1 MATTVHLT
9 IPGGTQELYDALN
22 REMGIDES
30 NPPDGL
36 QLHIAAKTDDGIQI
50 TDVWESREQFDR
62 FVEDDV
68 MPAMA
73 KLAGD
78 DAPPFEPR
86 FGELIGQI
94 AAGVRATT

>member
-9 IPGGTQELYDALN
+9 IPGGTTELYEALN

-30 NPPDGL
+30 HPPDGL
-36 QLHIAAKTDDGIQI
+36 HLHIAAKTDDGIQI
-50 TDVWESREQFDR
+50 MDVWESREQFDR

-68 MPAMA
+68 TPAMA

-78 DAPPFEPR
+78 DAPPFEPTY
-86 FGELIGQI
+86 GELIGEI
-94 AAGVRATT
+94 SGVRTTT

>member
-9 IPGGTQELYDALN
+9 IPGGTTELYEALN

-30 NPPDGL
+30 HPPDGL
-36 QLHIAAKTDDGIQI
+36 HLHIAAKTDDGIQI

-73 KLAGD
+73 KLGGD
-78 DAPPFEPR
+78 DAPPVEPTY
-86 FGELIGQI
+86 GELIGEFS
-94 AAGVRATT
+94 GVRTTT